1 MVAVPATPL
10 RAMNATVVGLVT
22 PHLMAVIDLAGQAES
37 GINVD
42 WHVRAAVA
50 KTADELSGQFNAA
63 DLLAAY
69 VHGLQAA
76 VRDARSRGP
85 YAGALQAAVVLA
97 ERELR
102 RRG

>member
-1 MVAVPATPL
+1 MVFRAMVAVPATPL

-42 WHVRAAVA
+42 WHVRAAV
-50 KTADELSGQFNAA
+50 
-63 DLLAAY
+63 
-69 VHGLQAA
+69 
-76 VRDARSRGP
+76 RDARSRGP

-102 RRG
+102 RHG